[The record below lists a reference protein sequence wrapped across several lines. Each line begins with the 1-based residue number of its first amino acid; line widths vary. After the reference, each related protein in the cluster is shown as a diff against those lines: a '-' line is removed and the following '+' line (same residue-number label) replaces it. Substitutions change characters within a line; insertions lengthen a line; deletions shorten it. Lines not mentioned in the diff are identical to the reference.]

1 MAQLRLVTGPQR
13 PDRPAL
19 ISLPHGTLMRIG
31 RLHVAPPPPEPGVA
45 FFGMNAK
52 ETSTNP
58 GLLSRRHASIAWHDR
73 DGALVLVLVDGHP
86 ATNTA
91 SSNGTGV
98 DGQLVPLAGERELTI
113 GSEVDF
119 GVPHL
124 IPQREAPAPRE
135 FVYQLE
141 LASLPAREQASEDEQ
156 ERQQPARPT
165 ARPPSLPPRVRARV
179 ALPQLTTRSSAH
191 GCARACSQDD
201 PPCGACLAA
210 GCTLCGLA
218 DAHEEEVQ
226 AHADGCSRLHYAL
239 YGTDD
244 EESSD
249 DEAVEELEST
259 LEPPEGEAAAVEAIL
274 LEWSFLR
281 LPFSIPGAQL
291 S

>member
-1 MAQLRLVTGPQR
+1 M
-13 PDRPAL
+13 
-19 ISLPHGTLMRIG
+19 
-31 RLHVAPPPPEPGVA
+31 
-45 FFGMNAK
+45 
-52 ETSTNP
+52 
-58 GLLSRRHASIAWHDR
+58 
-73 DGALVLVLVDGHP
+73 
-86 ATNTA
+86 
-91 SSNGTGV
+91 
-98 DGQLVPLAGERELTI
+98 VPLRGRAASVPGEVAGVESADEQS
-113 GSEVDF
+113 GEEV
-119 GVPHL
+119 
-124 IPQREAPAPRE
+124 
-135 FVYQLE
+135 
-141 LASLPAREQASEDEQ
+141 PAREQASEDEQ
-156 ERQQPARPT
+156 ERQQPWPAT

-259 LEPPEGEAAAVEAIL
+259 LEPPEGEAAAAEAIL
-274 LEWSFLR
+274 LEYHFCIRPSRYRW
-281 LPFSIPGAQL
+281 PN
-291 S
+291 